1 MEYNTT
7 RNELILPEY
16 GRHIQKLVQHIKTI
30 EDREER
36 TKAAHAL
43 IPIMAQVN
51 TNLRENGDY
60 KHKLWDHLFIM
71 ADFDLDVDAP
81 FEMPDKEVLNRK
93 PDPLPYS
100 QGKFKKKHYGK
111 IIQNMMDKIDDY
123 PPEEQEVLVELLANQ
138 LKKSYVKWNKE
149 SVNDDVIISDF
160 IELAEKDV
168 NFKDNIKLVE
178 TRNILAKPKK
188 KKTNRKNRN

>member
-123 PPEEQEVLVELLANQ
+123 SPEEQEVLVELLANQ

>member
-30 EDREER
+30 EDKEER

-43 IPIMAQVN
+43 IPVMAQVN

-81 FEMPDKEVLNRK
+81 FEMPIKEVLNRK
-93 PDPLPYS
+93 PDPLPYD

-123 PPEEQEVLVELLANQ
+123 SPEEQEVLIELLANQ

-149 SVNDDVIISDF
+149 SVNDDVIINDF
-160 IELAEKDV
+160 IKLAEKDI
-168 NFKDNIKLVE
+168 NFKENIKLVE
-178 TRNILAKPKK
+178 TRNILSKPKK